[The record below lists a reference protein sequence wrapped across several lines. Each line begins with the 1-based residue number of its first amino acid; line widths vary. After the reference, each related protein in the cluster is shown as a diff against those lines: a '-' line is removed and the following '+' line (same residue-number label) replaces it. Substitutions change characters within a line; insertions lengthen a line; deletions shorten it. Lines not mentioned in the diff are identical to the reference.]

1 MQTIFENLLENITDN
16 AQMMALFKYCSR
28 VDHVTIVGFGTG
40 MSTLVAMAAG
50 PKTINIYD
58 HQLYDISEY
67 KQVAEENGIQLDFY
81 NQMVLSTVINPTDL
95 MFADS
100 FAEGNFVYN
109 ICFKNHHQVSRYML
123 VNNTVKFAHK
133 ADTNVQMSDPSQAI
147 GIVFGLNSFIQQI
160 DNWHIAE
167 NFYWEPGI
175 TALYNRRDLT
185 DHGR

>member
-1 MQTIFENLLENITDN
+1 MQTIYENFLENITNN

-50 PKTINIYD
+50 PKTISIYD

-67 KQVAEENGIQLDFY
+67 QQVAVDNGIELKFY
-81 NQMVLSTVINPTDL
+81 NQMVLSSVINKTDL
-95 MFADS
+95 LYVDS

-109 ICFKNHHQVSRYML
+109 VCAKNHHQVSRYIL
-123 VNNTVKFAHK
+123 VNNTVRFAHK
-133 ADTNVQMSDPSQAI
+133 ADSSVQMSDPSQAI
-147 GIVFGLNSFIQQI
+147 GIVFGLNSFIQQM
-160 DNWHIAE
+160 DSWHIAE

-175 TALYNRRDLT
+175 TALFNRRNLT
-185 DHGR
+185 DDGR